1 MINRLK
7 MHNNSSHPN
16 HSPNSNLLLEGLQ
29 YKDLEGILKPT
40 IHVDEFAAKMGDDE
54 DIIVL
59 SFFVRDQQ
67 TAKDLASWFERGY
80 DFILDAD
87 RSPGELKPNR
97 YLVYVEIRRRSTA
110 PQMINRLLEDLESL
124 TEFDTADWIM
134 RYKDQTAPWS
144 EETFARMVPLTP
156 RDYRATTDQD
166 LNEWRVA
173 AGLAPRKIHEVSAE
187 TKALQIAA
195 GLK

>member
-1 MINRLK
+1 

-16 HSPNSNLLLEGLQ
+16 RNHNSNLLLEGLQ
-29 YKDLEGILKPT
+29 YKDLEGMLKPT

-54 DIIVL
+54 DIIVI

-67 TAKDLASWFERGY
+67 AAKDLATWFERGY

-110 PQMINRLLEDLESL
+110 PQHVARLLEDLESL
-124 TEFDTADWIM
+124 TEFDSSDWIM
-134 RYKDQTAPWS
+134 KYKDSTEPWS
-144 EETFARMVPLTP
+144 EEAFVNLVPLTP
-156 RDYRATTDQD
+156 QQYRATTDQD

-173 AGLAPRKIHEVSAE
+173 AGIAPRKIHETAQDL
-187 TKALQIAA
+187 TALQIAA